1 MLNYDLILNLLAAL
15 FCGYLLGSVPFA
27 QMAARLRGVDIF
39 TTGNTMAGA
48 ANVFWHIG
56 RRTGAL
62 VFAADVAKGSAAVL
76 IAGMLDVPAP
86 GVLLAAGAAI
96 FGHWKS
102 PFAGFRGGDGMATLI
117 GITVTLEPAL
127 ATVAIISGLVTVSA
141 LWRAPL
147 RSAWALFCG
156 FIVMLGFS
164 QYYQIDRELVMGLT
178 ALAMLV
184 LFHSLVVKWRRAHPS
199 DAEEIEEE
207 QPVDLGSSP
216 TPENP

>member
-1 MLNYDLILNLLAAL
+1 MLNYDLMINLLAAIL
-15 FCGYLLGSVPFA
+15 CGYLLGAVPFA
-27 QMAARLRGVDIF
+27 QIAARLRGFDIF
-39 TTGNTMAGA
+39 ATGNTMAGA

-62 VFAADVAKGSAAVL
+62 VFAGDVAKGSAAVL

-86 GVLLAAGAAI
+86 GILLAAGAAI

-117 GITVTLEPAL
+117 GISVTLEPAL
-127 ATVAIISGLVTVSA
+127 ATVAIISGLVTVFA

-156 FIVMLGFS
+156 FLVMLGFS
-164 QYYQIDRELVMGLT
+164 QYYQIDRELVMGLI

-199 DAEEIEEE
+199 NGEEIDEE
-207 QPVDLGSSP
+207 QPADLGSP